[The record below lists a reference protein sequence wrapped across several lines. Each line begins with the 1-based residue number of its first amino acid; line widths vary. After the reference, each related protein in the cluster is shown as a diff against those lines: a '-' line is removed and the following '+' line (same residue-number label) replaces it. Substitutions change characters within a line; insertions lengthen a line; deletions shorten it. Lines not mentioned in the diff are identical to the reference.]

1 MLDKIMT
8 KDLIIGNV
16 NDSIYEIS
24 LLMKK
29 YDIGFIPIAYKDKIK
44 GVITDRDI
52 TTKIIANK
60 ENITNKIEN
69 YITKKIISID
79 VNNSIDDALN
89 IMKQEKIKRLI
100 VNDNKKVVGIISLSD
115 IINNYNND
123 KKIISTIK
131 DIYIIKNNQSQMDI
145 EINDFYL

>member
-1 MLDKIMT
+1 MD
-8 KDLIIGNV
+8 
-16 NDSIYEIS
+16 
-24 LLMKK
+24 
-29 YDIGFIPIAYKDKIK
+29 
-44 GVITDRDI
+44 DRS
-52 TTKIIANK
+52 TSNK